1 MHAVDD
7 TSDIHEIDT
16 HVDGRSLRRERNREA
31 VIEAF
36 LTLVREGNFDP
47 GGAEIAERAGV
58 SHRSVFRYFDDLADL
73 MITAIA
79 RELQRGL
86 PLGTLDRV
94 GEGPFDERLQRMV
107 DSKLAMFEQ
116 LHGIATVT
124 RLRAVAMPSLT
135 VAFAEIT
142 AGFRKVM
149 EQHFALE
156 LARFPEAD
164 RPGIADG
171 AQVLL
176 SWDAYDVHRR
186 LYAHD
191 VDRIRRS
198 TIVSV
203 TALLDPSTSDG

>member
-1 MHAVDD
+1 MHAVAD
-7 TSDIHEIDT
+7 TSTVHEIDE
-16 HVDGRSLRRERNREA
+16 HIDGRSLRRERNREA

-94 GEGPFDERLQRMV
+94 GEGPFDERLERMV
-107 DSKLAMFEQ
+107 DSKLAMFAH

-124 RLRAVAMPSLT
+124 RLRAVAIPSLT
-135 VAFAEIT
+135 VAFANIT
-142 AGFRKVM
+142 AGFRTVM
-149 EQHFALE
+149 EKHFAPE

-176 SWDAYDVHRR
+176 SWDAYDLHRR
-186 LYAHD
+186 LYGHD

-198 TIVSV
+198 TIVAV
-203 TALLDPSTSDG
+203 TALLKP

>member
-1 MHAVDD
+1 M
-7 TSDIHEIDT
+7 
-16 HVDGRSLRRERNREA
+16 
-31 VIEAF
+31 
-36 LTLVREGNFDP
+36 
-47 GGAEIAERAGV
+47 

-73 MITAIA
+73 MITAIG

-94 GEGPFDERLQRMV
+94 GEGPFDERLERFV
-107 DSKLAMFEQ
+107 DAKLAMFAQ

-124 RLRAVAMPSLT
+124 RLRAVAIPSLT
-135 VAFAEIT
+135 VAFADIT
-142 AGFRKVM
+142 AGFRTVM
-149 EQHFALE
+149 EKHFAPE
-156 LARFPEAD
+156 LARFPEED

-176 SWDAYDVHRR
+176 SWDAYDLHRR
-186 LYAHD
+186 LYGHD

-203 TALLDPSTSDG
+203 TALLKP

>member
-1 MHAVDD
+1 MHAVAD
-7 TSDIHEIDT
+7 TSTIHELDE

-58 SHRSVFRYFDDLADL
+58 SHRSVFRYFDDLAEL

-79 RELQRGL
+79 RELERGL
-86 PLGTLDRV
+86 PLGALDRV
-94 GEGPFDERLQRMV
+94 GEGPFEDRLERIV
-107 DSKLAMFEQ
+107 DAKLAMFQ
-116 LHGIATVT
+116 KLHGIATVT
-124 RLRAVAMPSLT
+124 RLRAVAIPSLT
-135 VAFAEIT
+135 VAFADIT

-149 EQHFALE
+149 EQHFAAE
-156 LARFPEAD
+156 LARIPEAD

-176 SWDAYDVHRR
+176 SWDAYDLHTR
-186 LYAHD
+186 LYGHD
-191 VDRIRRS
+191 VDRIRQS

-203 TALLDPSTSDG
+203 RALLKP

>member
-1 MHAVDD
+1 MHAVAD
-7 TSDIHEIDT
+7 TSTIHELDE

-79 RELQRGL
+79 RELERGL

-94 GEGPFDERLQRMV
+94 GEGQFEDRLERIV
-107 DSKLAMFEQ
+107 DAKLAMFQ
-116 LHGIATVT
+116 KLHGIATVT
-124 RLRAVAMPSLT
+124 RLRAVAIPSLT
-135 VAFAEIT
+135 VAFADIT
-142 AGFRKVM
+142 AGFRNVM
-149 EQHFALE
+149 EQHFAVE
-156 LARFPEAD
+156 LARIPEAD

-176 SWDAYDVHRR
+176 SWDAYDLHTR
-186 LYAHD
+186 LYGHD
-191 VDRIRRS
+191 VDRIRQS

-203 TALLDPSTSDG
+203 RALLKP